1 MMYLLDTNIVSYF
14 LRGTSPT
21 LSQRILNSMRD
32 EVAISII
39 SAGELR
45 YGLSRLPPSRRAAQL
60 ARQLDALLTA
70 VPILALPP
78 EAALHYGT
86 ARSQLEAA
94 GTPIGGNDLWIAAHA
109 LSQGMTLVTN
119 NTREF
124 ERVLGLKLENW
135 AETTDGLKDPH
146 AD

>member
-14 LRGTSPT
+14 LRGASPA
-21 LSQRILNSMRD
+21 LSQRILNSTP
-32 EVAISII
+32 EELAISTI

-45 YGLSRLPPSRRAAQL
+45 YGLRRLPPSRRSALL
-60 ARQLDALLTA
+60 ARQLDGLLSA
-70 VPILALPP
+70 IPVQPLPAD
-78 EAALHYGT
+78 AAHHYGT

-109 LSQGMTLVTN
+109 LALGMTLVTN

-124 ERVLGLKLENW
+124 ARVEGLKLENW
-135 AETTDGLKDPH
+135 AAESQTER
-146 AD
+146 

>member
-1 MMYLLDTNIVSYF
+1 MYLLDTNIVSYF
-14 LRGTSPT
+14 LRGASPA
-21 LSQRILNSMRD
+21 LNQRILDSAP
-32 EVAISII
+32 ETLAISII

-60 ARQLDALLTA
+60 AHQLDGLLTA
-70 VPILALPP
+70 VAVLALPP
-78 EAALHYGT
+78 AAAQHYGS

-109 LSQGMTLVTN
+109 LSQDLTLVTN

-124 ERVLGLKLENW
+124 ERVAGLKLENW
-135 AETTDGLKDPH
+135 VTSC
-146 AD
+146 

>member
-14 LRGTSPT
+14 LRGASPA
-21 LSQRILNSMRD
+21 LNQRILDSAPD
-32 EVAISII
+32 ELAISII

-45 YGLSRLPPSRRAAQL
+45 YGLSHLPPSRRAAQL
-60 ARQLDALLTA
+60 AHQLDGLLTA
-70 VPILALPP
+70 VTVLALPP
-78 EAALHYGT
+78 EAAQHYGT

-109 LSQGMTLVTN
+109 LSQDLTLVTN

-124 ERVLGLKLENW
+124 ERVAGLKLENW
-135 AETTDGLKDPH
+135 VTPC
-146 AD
+146 

>member
-1 MMYLLDTNIVSYF
+1 MRYLLDTNIVSYF
-14 LRGTSPT
+14 LRAASPA
-21 LSQRILNSMRD
+21 LNQRILDSTPD
-32 EVAISII
+32 ELAISII

-60 ARQLDALLTA
+60 AHQLDGLLTA
-70 VPILALPP
+70 VAVQALPP
-78 EAALHYGT
+78 EAAQHYGT

-109 LSQGMTLVTN
+109 LSQDLTLVTN

-124 ERVLGLKLENW
+124 ERVPGLKLENW
-135 AETTDGLKDPH
+135 VTPC
-146 AD
+146 

>member
-14 LRGTSPT
+14 LRGASPA
-21 LSQRILNSMRD
+21 LNQRILDSRP
-32 EVAISII
+32 EVLAISII

-45 YGLSRLPPSRRAAQL
+45 YGLSQLRPSRRAAQL
-60 ARQLDALLTA
+60 AHQLDALLTA
-70 VPILALPP
+70 VSVLALPP
-78 EAALHYGT
+78 EAAQHYGT

-109 LSQGMTLVTN
+109 LSQDLTLVTN

-124 ERVLGLKLENW
+124 ERVPGLRVENW
-135 AETTDGLKDPH
+135 IAP
-146 AD
+146 